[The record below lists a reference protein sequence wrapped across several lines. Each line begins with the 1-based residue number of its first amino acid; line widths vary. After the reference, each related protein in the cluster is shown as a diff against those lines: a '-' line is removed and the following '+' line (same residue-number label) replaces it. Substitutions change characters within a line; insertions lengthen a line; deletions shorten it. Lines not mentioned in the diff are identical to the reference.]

1 MGAEGIGHAGT
12 LERLEE
18 AALERGGIARLVSSD
33 ADVAAHLDACAA
45 CAAERDAWLRVGDA
59 LSDALASGRERAIA
73 SDALPVDLSRR
84 TLDKGGGAGH
94 AAPAAAG
101 RSAVRARPEPMPAT
115 VARLRGRGGRMW
127 LLATAAVIA
136 VLLGGTV
143 VADLTH
149 QRDQVAQQ
157 RDQAQQEARQ
167 LADLT
172 STLDALLQEPDHRLV
187 ALAATGTTV
196 PEGTVVWG
204 AQSGRLAV
212 VTADLPQPP
221 AGSEYR
227 CWVERGGTRTAVG
240 AMEFGAGLAY
250 WAGWVD
256 PASGDRAGQRVR
268 RQPGPAGGRR
278 RGGEPATGGPLRVV
292 LRGARGRSLSGR
304 LSS

>member
-1 MGAEGIGHAGT
+1 MAAEGIGHAET
-12 LERLEE
+12 LERLED
-18 AALERGGIARLVSSD
+18 AALERGGIVRLISSD
-33 ADVAAHLDACAA
+33 VGVAAHLDSCAA
-45 CAAERDAWLRVGDA
+45 CAAERDAWLRVGEA

-73 SDALPVDLSRR
+73 SDALPADLSRR
-84 TLDKGGGAGH
+84 TLERV
-94 AAPAAAG
+94 AAQGTPRRQREVG
-101 RSAVRARPEPMPAT
+101 PAVRAQPEPVPI
-115 VARLRGRGGRMW
+115 ARLRGRGGRAW

-136 VLLGGTV
+136 VLLGGTA
-143 VADLTH
+143 VADLAH

-157 RDQAQQEARQ
+157 RDVAQQEARQ

-187 ALAATGTTV
+187 ALAATGGTV

-204 AQSGRLAV
+204 ARSGRLAV

-240 AMEFGAGLAY
+240 SMEFGAGLAY

-256 PASGDRAGQRVR
+256 PASGIG
-268 RQPGPAGGRR
+268 PGSVFGVSLVPLAGGA
-278 RGGEPATGGPLRVV
+278 GAASPPPAV
-292 LRGARGRSLSGR
+292 LSASF
-304 LSS
+304 

>member
-1 MGAEGIGHAGT
+1 VGAEAIGHAGT
-12 LERLEE
+12 LERLED
-18 AALERGGIARLVSSD
+18 AALERGGIMRLISSD
-33 ADVAAHLDACAA
+33 ADVAAHLDTCAP

-84 TLDKGGGAGH
+84 TLELV
-94 AAPAAAG
+94 AAEGTRRRPPQVG
-101 RSAVRARPEPMPAT
+101 PAVRARPGPVGAT
-115 VARLRGRGGRMW
+115 GTRFRGRGRRTW
-127 LLATAAVIA
+127 LLATAAAIA

-172 STLDALLQEPDHRLV
+172 STLDALLQEPGHRLE
-187 ALAATGTTV
+187 ALAATGTTA

-256 PASGDRAGQRVR
+256 PASGIG
-268 RQPGPAGGRR
+268 PGSVFGVSLVPLAGGP
-278 RGGEPATGGPLRVV
+278 GAASPPPAV
-292 LRGARGRSLSGR
+292 LSASF
-304 LSS
+304 

>member
-12 LERLEE
+12 LERLED
-18 AALERGGIARLVSSD
+18 AALERGGIMRLISSD
-33 ADVAAHLDACAA
+33 ADVAAHLETCAA

-84 TLDKGGGAGH
+84 TLDMV
-94 AAPAAAG
+94 AAQGTLRRPPQVG
-101 RSAVRARPEPMPAT
+101 PAVRAHPGSAPAT
-115 VARLRGRGGRMW
+115 VSRFRGRGRRMW
-127 LLATAAVIA
+127 LLATAAAIA

-143 VADLTH
+143 VVDLTH

-157 RDQAQQEARQ
+157 RDQARQEARQ

-172 STLDALLQEPDHRLV
+172 STLDALLQEPGHRLE
-187 ALAATGTTV
+187 ALAATGTTA

-250 WAGWVD
+250 WAGWVG
-256 PASGDRAGQRVR
+256 PASGIG
-268 RQPGPAGGRR
+268 PGSVFGVSLVPLAGGS
-278 RGGEPATGGPLRVV
+278 GAASPPPAV
-292 LRGARGRSLSGR
+292 LSASF
-304 LSS
+304 